1 MLSRR
6 SHIECRFFQLLGT
19 LFLCATILSNGC
31 VKEVSR
37 ELHKATGQV
46 FVNGEPA
53 KFMMV
58 QLHSDKKSSTA
69 GISKITTIADETGSF
84 EFSDYTASGGVPPG
98 IYHVTF
104 FWPTGFSDNSE
115 DRLQAEFSVAEDS
128 QFTVVVNP
136 GVNQFSPFRLV
147 INSEKIIPAE
157 YIP

>member
-1 MLSRR
+1 MDDGTSYYDPSKHSPIEHCQHRQSHCRQR
-6 SHIECRFFQLLGT
+6 SSSLLGEHFHPLGPT
-19 LFLCATILSNGC
+19 A
-31 VKEVSR
+31 
-37 ELHKATGQV
+37 
-46 FVNGEPA
+46 
-53 KFMMV
+53 
-58 QLHSDKKSSTA
+58 TA